1 MVSPAVSPPF
11 VTLLQHSGLY
21 AGVELRR
28 LWQTRSGLMTLAATS
43 IIWAVLFYYLIAP
56 AAEIINSPML
66 QNASIG
72 IFGTDILQHLGNWQ
86 TPELALYWILSLF
99 LLPIFCLFFTANQ
112 LCSDLE
118 RGTLRF
124 LSLRSSRTAIV
135 LGRFAGQMLVQ
146 ASLIM
151 LTLTATLA
159 ISAWRLGDLSLAML
173 NSAAVLWVNLL
184 LILLPFTALMSIFS
198 ALVRTS
204 KLAVTLAIV
213 SIGVFYGALGWF
225 ISIFP
230 NLVFLKAYL
239 LGAQLAQISSVQ
251 GWQTLQFATL
261 PLLQSL
267 VLLAL
272 ATLIVYRRAV

>member
-21 AGVELRR
+21 AGIELRR
-28 LWQTRSGLMTLAATS
+28 LWQTRSGLMTLAATAV
-43 IIWAVLFYYLIAP
+43 IWAVLFYYLIAP
-56 AAEIINSPML
+56 AAELINSPML

-99 LLPIFCLFFTANQ
+99 LLPTFCLFFTANQ

-159 ISAWRLGDLSLAML
+159 ISAWRLGDLSFAML

-184 LILLPFTALMSIFS
+184 LILLPFTALMSVFS
-198 ALVRTS
+198 ALARTS

-213 SIGVFYGALGWF
+213 SIGVFYGVLGWF

-230 NLVFLKAYL
+230 DLVFLKAYL
-239 LGAQLAQISSVQ
+239 LGAQLTQISSVQ

-272 ATLIVYRRAV
+272 ATLIVHRRAV